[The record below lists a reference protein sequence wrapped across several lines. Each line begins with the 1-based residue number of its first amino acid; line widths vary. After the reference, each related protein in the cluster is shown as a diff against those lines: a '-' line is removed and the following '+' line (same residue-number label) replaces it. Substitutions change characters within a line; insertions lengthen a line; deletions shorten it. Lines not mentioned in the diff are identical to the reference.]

1 MATVQ
6 QYYNILGVS
15 PNASMQEIVRAYRK
29 KAMQLHPDRN
39 PAPDATQ
46 QFILLEE
53 AYKYLKNLKEGKV
66 AQSGSTQEAEFARWW
81 QREQEN
87 TRRQAQE
94 RARMRYEEFV
104 NSEEYKLET
113 AKDTLT
119 NVFFTALTVIILFVA
134 PVWAVITHGW
144 VGLFLSV
151 VVILVTLPLS
161 LAVLIQTKLLRESI
175 RNFPS
180 AVNYLLKFTWLDSI
194 KENPVYLMGFSLLVN
209 GGILLKTILSTVLPT
224 FVIVPLYIGSIVGG
238 YWWAYRKKIYDR
250 HIQSIYG
257 FLFAPLLLNGLFLLN
272 YLVSFNPHTETYRY
286 ISKVDDSADFS
297 YRSNSTLRF
306 VKDEYSGYHGLRTF
320 TSYDKIKLGNVAIL
334 HFERGIL
341 GLRVLKDYE
350 VKWVDEEPKVTI
362 QHY

>member
-1 MATVQ
+1 
-6 QYYNILGVS
+6 
-15 PNASMQEIVRAYRK
+15 MQEIVRAYRK

-66 AQSGSTQEAEFARWW
+66 AQSGSSQEAEFARWW

-119 NVFFTALTVIILFVA
+119 NVFFTLLTVFILLVV
-134 PVWAVITHGW
+134 PVWSFIAKGW
-144 VGLFLSV
+144 VGLFISIV
-151 VVILVTLPLS
+151 IILVTLPLS

-175 RNFPS
+175 RNLPS
-180 AVNYLLKFTWLDSI
+180 AIKYLLKFTWLDSI
-194 KENPVYLMGFSLLVN
+194 KENPVYLLGFSAVIN
-209 GGILLKTILSTVLPT
+209 GGILLKITLSTVMPT
-224 FVIVPLYIGSIVGG
+224 FVIVPLYIGAIVGG
-238 YWWAYRKKIYDR
+238 YWWAYKKKIYER

-257 FLFAPLLLNGLFLLN
+257 FLFAPLIINCLFVLNF
-272 YLVSFNPHTETYRY
+272 YISFNPQAETYRY
-286 ISKVDDSADFS
+286 VSKIDDEASYS
-297 YRSNSTLRF
+297 YRKSSTLNF
-306 VKDEYSGYHGLRTF
+306 VNGEYANYHGLRTF
-320 TSYDKIKLGNVAIL
+320 ASYDKVKVGNVATL
-334 HFERGIL
+334 YFKRGIL

-350 VKWVDEEPKVTI
+350 VKWEDEEPDVRI
-362 QHY
+362 QYY